1 MHFLISSIHLCDIK
15 TISKKTKSMEKTIKP
30 SSGWL
35 ALGIFLLLLVGGIA
49 LIVLKALWLGVAVLL
64 VSLFLVA
71 PGFVAI
77 EPNSSRV
84 LTLFGAYIGSIKDAG
99 FFFVNPFYT
108 RKKISLRAVTFD
120 VPVIKVNDKQGNPIM
135 IGAVVVYRVS
145 DTYKAA
151 FGVEDYHSFAKTQS
165 ESAIRKLAGMYSYD
179 NLEDEDAVVT
189 LRANSDEVNHQLAQ
203 ELGERLQIAGLDVIE
218 ARINHLAYATEIAGA
233 MLQRQQ
239 ASAIIAARTMIVEGA
254 VGMVEMALERLSQ
267 REVVHLDEER
277 KAAMV
282 SNLLVV
288 LCGDRAVTPVVNTGT
303 LHP

>member
-1 MHFLISSIHLCDIK
+1 
-15 TISKKTKSMEKTIKP
+15 MEKTIKP
-30 SSGWL
+30 SSGWP

>member
-1 MHFLISSIHLCDIK
+1 
-15 TISKKTKSMEKTIKP
+15 MEKTIKP
-30 SSGWL
+30 SSGWP

-49 LIVLKALWLGVAVLL
+49 LIVLKALWLGVVVLL

-71 PGFVAI
+71 PGFAAI

-84 LTLFGAYIGSIKDAG
+84 LTLFGAYVGSIKDAG

-288 LCGDRAVTPVVNTGT
+288 LCGDRVVTPVVNTGT